1 MDVTQGLVGS
11 SSPERLGDVL
21 TAASSLSRKAS
32 ARRPRRQPEIVTSAV
47 EKAKTNFSGGM
58 LASSVASEFSSS
70 VYSIR

>member
-11 SSPERLGDVL
+11 SSPGRLGNVL

-32 ARRPRRQPEIVTSAV
+32 ARRPSRQPEIVTSAV
-47 EKAKTNFSGGM
+47 EKAKIIFSGGV
-58 LASSVASEFSSS
+58 LVSSVASGFSSS